1 MEDQERDV
9 APPANGAH
17 QVKGKTPR
25 PSDLT
30 VMILGK
36 VGKSRS
42 FKISSRI
49 FFWACLFFAAYIITS
64 VLVFNGYFSEL
75 RSSSSQQG
83 LLDLLQQEIK
93 ETKKELHIS
102 KQHLVLLEKAVYE
115 MSASLE
121 KSARKA
127 MPATEP
133 LKKPEPEVEAA
144 STEKIEKASQAP
156 VYDIVD
162 IKDLEVLREET
173 MLKVNFKLVNI
184 HQDEAP
190 VSGYVHIIAVNKD
203 ADPPQLWTYPK
214 VALKNGLPV
223 DYKRGQLFF
232 IKRFKTIRGEYSLN
246 SEIEYP
252 STVKVIVYDHP
263 GTLIFQKEFQVEK
276 AS

>member
-9 APPANGAH
+9 ASPANGAH

-25 PSDLT
+25 SSDLT

-64 VLVFNGYFSEL
+64 ILVFNGYFSEL
-75 RSSSSQQG
+75 RSKKSQQG
-83 LLDLLQQEIK
+83 LLDVLQQEIK
-93 ETKKELHIS
+93 ETKKELYIS

-115 MSASLE
+115 MSSSLE
-121 KSARKA
+121 KSAGKA
-127 MPATEP
+127 MPAAAP
-133 LKKPEPEVEAA
+133 LKKSEPEVETA
-144 STEKIEKASQAP
+144 STEKIEKAPQVP

-162 IKDLEVLREET
+162 IKDLEIQKEET

-190 VSGYVHIIAVNKD
+190 VSGYVHIIAVNKG
-203 ADPPQLWTYPK
+203 ADPPQLWAYPK
-214 VALKNGLPV
+214 VAIKNGLPM

-276 AS
+276 PS

>member
-9 APPANGAH
+9 ASPANGAH

-75 RSSSSQQG
+75 RSNRSQQA
-83 LLDLLQQEIK
+83 LLDQLQQEIK
-93 ETKKELHIS
+93 DTKKGLHIS
-102 KQHLVLLEKAVYE
+102 KQHLILLEEAVYE
-115 MSASLE
+115 MSAGRE
-121 KSARKA
+121 KPAKMTMPETAAPKKA
-127 MPATEP
+127 ESS
-133 LKKPEPEVEAA
+133 VEAA
-144 STEKIEKASQAP
+144 PVERIEKTSDVQVP
-156 VYDIVD
+156 DIVD
-162 IKDLEVLREET
+162 IKDLEIRREET
-173 MLKVNFKLVNI
+173 MLKINFKLVNI

-190 VSGYVHIIAVNKD
+190 VSGYVYVIAMNKD
-203 ADPPQLWTYPK
+203 NEPPYLWTYPK

-232 IKRFKTIRGEYSLN
+232 IKRFKTIRGEYSIN
-246 SEIEYP
+246 SETEYP
-252 STVKVIVYDHP
+252 SAVKVIVYDHP
-263 GTLIFQKEFQVEK
+263 GTLIFQKEFEVEK
-276 AS
+276 AP

>member
-9 APPANGAH
+9 ASSADGKL

-42 FKISSRI
+42 FKISPRI
-49 FFWACLFFAAYIITS
+49 FFWACLFFVAYIITS
-64 VLVFNGYFSEL
+64 ILVFNGYFSEL
-75 RSSSSQQG
+75 RSNSSHQA
-83 LLDLLQQEIK
+83 LLDQLQQEIK
-93 ETKKELHIS
+93 EAKKELNIS
-102 KQHLVLLEKAVYE
+102 KQHLDLLEKAIYDIT
-115 MSASLE
+115 AGRE
-121 KSARKA
+121 KPSKTAV
-127 MPATEP
+127 PETATP
-133 LKKPEPEVEAA
+133 KKPEPAVKTVPVER
-144 STEKIEKASQAP
+144 TEKASQAP
-156 VYDIVD
+156 VYDVVD
-162 IKDLEVLREET
+162 IKDLEIRREES
-173 MLKVNFKLVNI
+173 MLKVNFKLVNM

-190 VSGYVHIIAVNKD
+190 VSGYVHIIAMNKD
-203 ADPPQLWTYPK
+203 TGPQQLWTYPK

-232 IKRFKTIRGEYSLN
+232 IKRFKTIRGEYTLN
-246 SEIEYP
+246 SETEYP

-263 GTLIFQKEFQVEK
+263 GTLIFQKEFEVEN